1 MSETTHQILE
11 GMAAELASAVEC
23 RRALVGA
30 LRRRILEVAEEMAP
44 PLREAAGAERDCR
57 AALLEAVTGAPDLFH
72 KPRTRNAHGIKYG
85 WSVGK
90 PSIEIPDEAK
100 TIRLI
105 REKVDAAQQEL
116 LIRTTERVNK
126 RAVLD
131 LTAKDLR
138 LIGVRQIIGQDEPLV
153 SIPKDSVDAL
163 VETLLAQ
170 SAPVE
175 AAA

>member
-1 MSETTHQILE
+1 MTETTHQSLE

-23 RRALVGA
+23 RRALVSA
-30 LRRRILEVAEEMAP
+30 LRRRILDVAEEMAP

-57 AALLEAVTGAPDLFH
+57 AALIDAVTGAPDLFH
-72 KPRTRNAHGIKYG
+72 KPRTRTAHGIKYG
-85 WSVGK
+85 WTTGK

-116 LIRTTERVNK
+116 LIRVKESVDK

-138 LIGVRQIIGQDEPLV
+138 MIGVRQIVGEDEPLV
-153 SIPKDSVDAL
+153 SVPKDAVDKL
-163 VETLLAQ
+163 VETLLAE